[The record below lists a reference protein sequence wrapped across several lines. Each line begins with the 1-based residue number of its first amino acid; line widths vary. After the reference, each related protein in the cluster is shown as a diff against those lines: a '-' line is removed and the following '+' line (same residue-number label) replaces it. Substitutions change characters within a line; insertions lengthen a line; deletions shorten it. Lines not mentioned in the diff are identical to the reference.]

1 MTEKKKKKKV
11 YKEKYYSLKEDEMQA
26 LIKEAKGGSDKALN
40 ELLVVFDNFLRKYV
54 NLLFYGKYNISDYD
68 IRRFVAL
75 FVKDPNVRRFLI
87 RNNLNA
93 QGIKHV
99 RECLGGIVYMTKRYG
114 DIEDVQQT
122 VHMTFIQCVMR
133 YERKGPV
140 PFSGFLYSYFF
151 YMLKKNV
158 DRLLIDQLGRKT
170 FPLIDHRD
178 SDEDEH
184 SVGFEPPPLP
194 AAEELIG
201 PDEID
206 DMWVLGET
214 AFPPFSLLTI
224 QERQLLKWRFIDG
237 YKSSQ
242 IAKKITEHPN
252 TVREHFNRIRLK
264 INDIV
269 GEELSILLGN

>member
-1 MTEKKKKKKV
+1 
-11 YKEKYYSLKEDEMQA
+11 
-26 LIKEAKGGSDKALN
+26 
-40 ELLVVFDNFLRKYV
+40 
-54 NLLFYGKYNISDYD
+54 
-68 IRRFVAL
+68 
-75 FVKDPNVRRFLI
+75 
-87 RNNLNA
+87 
-93 QGIKHV
+93 
-99 RECLGGIVYMTKRYG
+99 
-114 DIEDVQQT
+114 
-122 VHMTFIQCVMR
+122 
-133 YERKGPV
+133 
-140 PFSGFLYSYFF
+140 
-151 YMLKKNV
+151 MLKKNV